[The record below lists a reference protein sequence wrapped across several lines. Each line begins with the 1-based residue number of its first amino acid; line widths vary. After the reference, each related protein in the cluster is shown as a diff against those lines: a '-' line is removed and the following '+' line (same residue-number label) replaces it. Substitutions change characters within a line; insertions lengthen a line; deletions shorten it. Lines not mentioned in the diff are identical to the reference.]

1 MAAIVGSGDYRYE
14 IVESWPKMPKYWN
27 FGGPSGAAVNSD
39 DEVYVFSR
47 GIHPVTIWDTD
58 GNFISSW
65 GEGEF
70 DLRGP
75 HGIHVAPDDHV
86 WLTDMYEH
94 VVTKHAPGGER
105 LLELGM
111 RLMPSPAW
119 DARPFNMPT
128 GVASMPDGGV
138 VVSDGY
144 GGHRVHRFDADG
156 NLRAVVGRA
165 GQRARAVRA
174 AAQRR
179 RRRPGPDI
187 RLRPRGG
194 PHPDLRRGRRV
205 HRGVDRSRRPER
217 PVDRRRGLRRRAAR
231 ATRTQHLDARRRA
244 HHALA
249 RGQRP
254 GRGRVHVVPRRVRG
268 LAGEHLRHRAG
279 PRQGGEAAAGVAGRR
294 ARWPGL
300 PNVDPNGVRGLGRGV
315 ASTLP
320 PLAGGS

>member
-14 IVESWPKMPKYWN
+14 IVESWPKMPKYWS

-47 GIHPVTIWDTD
+47 GVHPVTIWDTD

-70 DLRGP
+70 RGP

-94 VVTKHAPGGER
+94 VVTKHTPGGELIR
-105 LLELGM
+105 ELGM

-128 GVASMPDGGV
+128 GVATTPDGGV

-156 NLRAVVGRA
+156 NLKLSWGEPGSGPGEFALLHNIGVDGSGRIFVCDREADRIQIFDGEGQFIEEWTDLAGPSDLWIGDVVYVVEQLG
-165 GQRARAVRA
+165 
-174 AAQRR
+174 
-179 RRRPGPDI
+179 RPGLSIWTLDGELVT
-187 RLRPRGG
+187 RWRGDSG
-194 PHPDLRRGRRV
+194 PAK
-205 HRGVDRSRRPER
+205 GVFTSSHGVC
-217 PVDRRRGLRRRAAR
+217 VDS
-231 ATRTQHLDARRRA
+231 
-244 HHALA
+244 
-249 RGQRP
+249 
-254 GRGRVHVVPRRVRG
+254 
-268 LAGEHLRHRAG
+268 
-279 PRQGGEAAAGVAGRR
+279 QGSIYVTE
-294 ARWPGL
+294 
-300 PNVDPNGVRGLGRGV
+300 LGRDRV
-315 ASTLP
+315 VKLQRV
-320 PLAGGS
+320 

>member
-156 NLRAVVGRA
+156 NLALSWGGPGSGPASSRCCTTSASTAAAGYSSATARRTASRSSTAKAGSSRSGPISPARATCGSATWSTSSSSSGDPDSASGRSTASSSRA
-165 GQRARAVRA
+165 GGATA
-174 AAQRR
+174 A
-179 RRRPGPDI
+179 
-187 RLRPRGG
+187 RPRAC
-194 PHPDLRRGRRV
+194 
-205 HRGVDRSRRPER
+205 SRRPTACAWTL
-217 PVDRRRGLRRRAAR
+217 RG
-231 ATRTQHLDARRRA
+231 
-244 HHALA
+244 
-249 RGQRP
+249 
-254 GRGRVHVVPRRVRG
+254 
-268 LAGEHLRHRAG
+268 
-279 PRQGGEAAAGVAGRR
+279 
-294 ARWPGL
+294 
-300 PNVDPNGVRGLGRGV
+300 
-315 ASTLP
+315 AST
-320 PLAGGS
+320 

>member
-27 FGGPSGAAVNSD
+27 FGGPSDAAVNSD

-47 GIHPVTIWDTD
+47 GVHPVTIWDTD

-70 DLRGP
+70 RGP

-111 RLMPSPAW
+111 RMMPSPAW

-156 NLRAVVGRA
+156 NLALSWGGPGSGPGEFALLHNIGVDGRGRIFVCDREADRIQIFDGEGQASSRSGPISPARATCGSATWSTSSSSSGDPDSASGRSTASSSRA
-165 GQRARAVRA
+165 GAGTA
-174 AAQRR
+174 A
-179 RRRPGPDI
+179 
-187 RLRPRGG
+187 RPRAC
-194 PHPDLRRGRRV
+194 
-205 HRGVDRSRRPER
+205 SRRPTACAST
-217 PVDRRRGLRRRAAR
+217 RRG
-231 ATRTQHLDARRRA
+231 
-244 HHALA
+244 
-249 RGQRP
+249 
-254 GRGRVHVVPRRVRG
+254 
-268 LAGEHLRHRAG
+268 
-279 PRQGGEAAAGVAGRR
+279 
-294 ARWPGL
+294 
-300 PNVDPNGVRGLGRGV
+300 
-315 ASTLP
+315 AST
-320 PLAGGS
+320 